1 MLTSRTQLPLAT
13 ASVGPVSWRESTI
26 KEIKFSQAVVER
38 SDKKGLDFGRTTDPL
53 PSLRDNCV
61 QQSNTVILS
70 YVRET
75 RAVLVKLRE
84 SFLDTNEEVKS
95 LIRGKEALEKKLEHI
110 RKDIAL
116 NKISTEVRS
125 TRPSRERPRDG
136 ADGLLEKE
144 LQHLYH
150 LKKSLENKLRVVQKQ
165 LQVLDVCRKRLNAVL
180 QERNRVLDLLCHALS
195 SVTNSNRISGRNSR
209 NSGRTSR
216 QDKIM
221 TFGSNGFGY
230 TQQIDANIQDLN
242 EGEKSPTNDGEL
254 TENPVLDPLGPF
266 TPEVAASMAQA
277 REARQRSV
285 SLRKEIKE
293 AIENTHK
300 LQSTAHQAVNSGLN
314 KKVAETVSLQQHL
327 QVALGENR
335 HAIHRAKRW
344 YDATEKAQ
352 GYTVGPELQSDL
364 ETRER
369 LTRPLVRV
377 YQRHPGTNLPEAQDI
392 IKGAGALDQ
401 SLMTTSRNIA
411 LMQMARNRLQ
421 EDIYHKKAGASVD
434 SAVVRMRRR
443 LANHRWVMG
452 SV

>member
-13 ASVGPVSWRESTI
+13 ASVGPVSWRDSTI

-38 SDKKGLDFGRTTDPL
+38 SDKKGLDWGRTTDPL
-53 PSLRDNCV
+53 PSLRDNCAL
-61 QQSNTVILS
+61 QSNTVVLS

-150 LKKSLENKLRVVQKQ
+150 LKKSLETKLRAVQKQ
-165 LQVLDVCRKRLNAVL
+165 LQVLDMCRKRLNAVL
-180 QERNRVLDLLCHALS
+180 QERNRVLDLLCHAVS
-195 SVTNSNRISGRNSR
+195 SVTNASRISGRNSR
-209 NSGRTSR
+209 NSSGRSSR
-216 QDKIM
+216 QDKLM
-221 TFGSNGFGY
+221 TFGSNGLGY
-230 TQQIDANIQDLN
+230 TQQLDANMRDTSDEPKSPSNGQDL
-242 EGEKSPTNDGEL
+242 EAQ
-254 TENPVLDPLGPF
+254 ENSVLDPLGPF

-300 LQSTAHQAVNSGLN
+300 LQSAAHQAVNSGLN
-314 KKVAETVSLQQHL
+314 RKVAETVTLQQNL

-335 HAIHRAKRW
+335 HAIHRAQRW
-344 YDATEKAQ
+344 YDATEKAK

-377 YQRHPGTNLPEAQDI
+377 YQRHPATNLPEAQDI
-392 IKGAGALDQ
+392 IKVGL
-401 SLMTTSRNIA
+401 
-411 LMQMARNRLQ
+411 
-421 EDIYHKKAGASVD
+421 
-434 SAVVRMRRR
+434 
-443 LANHRWVMG
+443 
-452 SV
+452 